1 MFYPLVKSLIK
12 MVGKYHTINATEVDF
27 INAWQIKEYPKVVVR
42 KMISKIYTYICN
54 QFFSKF
60 NSFATS

>member
-1 MFYPLVKSLIK
+1 
-12 MVGKYHTINATEVDF
+12 VDF

-54 QFFSKF
+54 QCFSKF